1 MDGAPRARARTRAPR
16 AEATARRA
24 GGCSAPT
31 HHFSRRPERR
41 HRDDAGQLD
50 AMLLADK
57 LDLQNKLKLNMLQA
71 RARVTWPHS

>member
-1 MDGAPRARARTRAPR
+1 MDGAPHARARA
-16 AEATARRA
+16 ARRGHSPPRA
-24 GGCSAPT
+24 GGCSAPS